1 MKEFTQEKINILNNI
16 NDKAKEL
23 FDQHDYSG
31 AIKCFEQIGVE
42 DFPEEFKPNL
52 ARCYY
57 YNRQA
62 PKALELLASCKSLGD
77 TDTQLD
83 AAIYENAIGNFD
95 FALQVYETLDQSDSR
110 VRFNIGWHL
119 MRKGNFKKAFELL
132 EEGSKCRAWG
142 HEYIHLENDKID
154 IKKRWHG
161 NQTQTLLLFLE
172 GGIGDCL
179 IFLRWSDYLKTKCK
193 KLIIAVPEKLCRLL
207 SNAGYDVIPDYS
219 IPTLE
224 YDHYVPGMSIPNF
237 IDVNHPL
244 DKVRLPYVQSIS
256 EPYIT
261 RGMDILSS
269 EKNKNLKIGVKWMG
283 NPEFEHDQFR
293 TIPKQAFYDLNLY
306 GSLFSLQLE
315 ENEDDDHF
323 IPCRHVIKDWQD
335 TYSVFSG
342 LDLLVTSCTST
353 AHLAG
358 AMNLPTIVIVPLVCY
373 FVWAN
378 DDLRWYESVTVV
390 RQTKYND
397 WSDAITNMYSLVE
410 SFANK
415 YK

>member
-1 MKEFTQEKINILNNI
+1 MKEFTQEKISILNNI

-31 AIKCFEQIGVE
+31 AAKCFEQIDEE
-42 DFPEEFKPNL
+42 DFPEEFKTNL

-62 PKALELLASCKSLGD
+62 PKALELLASCKSLD
-77 TDTQLD
+77 SVDAQLD
-83 AAIYENAIGNFD
+83 VAIYENAIGNFD
-95 FALQVYETLDQSDSR
+95 FALQVYETLDQTDPR
-110 VRFNIGWHL
+110 IRFNIGWHL

-142 HEYIHLENDKID
+142 NEYIHLENGKID

-161 NQTQTLLLFLE
+161 NKTQTLLLFLE

-179 IFLRWSDYLKTKCK
+179 IFLRWSDYLKTKCE
-193 KLIIAVPEKLCRLL
+193 KLIITVPEKLCRLL
-207 SNAGYDVIPDYS
+207 SNAGYYVLPDYL

-237 IDVNHPL
+237 IDVDHPL
-244 DKVRLPYVQSIS
+244 DKVTLPYIQSIS

-269 EKNKNLKIGVKWMG
+269 KANKNLKIGVKWMG

-293 TIPKQAFYDLNLY
+293 TIPRQAFYDLNRY

-358 AMNLPTIVIVPLVCY
+358 AMNLPTIVMVPLVCY